1 MTTLEDDV
9 QPFGARPPS
18 ELREIR
24 GALGLSQRVL
34 ATRLGVST
42 ESFRVWES
50 GRRLVPD
57 DVRERA
63 AHLARLSQSSFPMA
77 LSTLAKVL
85 GVSEMTL
92 RNAVRSGRLPIAA
105 DAPLFLGKPIL
116 RALRVDGESFLEN
129 HYRRAPRRNSRP
141 RPCPNGLPRV
151 AADCAQRVRILRT
164 RLRLSQR
171 EFAHHL
177 GAAGKAVVYQWES
190 GKRRPSPALWS
201 RLIRLGV

>member
-1 MTTLEDDV
+1 MATLADEAR
-9 QPFGARPPS
+9 PFGAKPPS

-24 GALGLSQRVL
+24 CALGLSQRVF

-50 GRRLVPD
+50 GRRSVPD

-63 AHLARLSQSSFPMA
+63 AQLARLSQSSFPMA

-92 RNAVRSGRLPIAA
+92 RNAVRSGRLPIAVE
-105 DAPLFLGKPIL
+105 APLFLGKPIL

-141 RPCPNGLPRV
+141 RSCPNGLPPV
-151 AADCAQRVRILRT
+151 AADYAQRVRILRT